1 MRIRINKGNAANM
14 PDDQGSSNR
23 SEEDS
28 SRPGLLSGLRNLLF
42 GGDKEPS
49 LREQIEEVIDEAEEE
64 GDDRRGSNIVG
75 DLSPIE
81 RKMLRNLLHFGEQT
95 VDDVAVPRGE
105 IIAIPETATFEDVLA
120 IFADAGHSRLPVY
133 RENLDEVIGMIHV
146 KDVFAV
152 LAEKRPP
159 PPMLDL
165 LRQPLYVPQSMG
177 VLDLLAEM
185 RAKRTHLA
193 IVIDEYSGTEGLL
206 TIEDLV
212 EEIVGEIEDEHD
224 DEPEPLIV
232 AGEGGCWEVDARA
245 ELDDLGEAVDARLG
259 EIEEDVD
266 TLGGLAA
273 VLAGHVPQVGEV
285 LVHPSGWRIE
295 VTDAD
300 ERRVHHLRL
309 HPPIEVDLEAPSER
323 REGF

>member
-1 MRIRINKGNAANM
+1 MA
-14 PDDQGSSNR
+14 DDQGSSNR

-28 SRPGLLSGLRNLLF
+28 SKSGLWAGLRAMLF

-64 GDDRRGSNIVG
+64 GEVRRGSSAVG
-75 DLSPIE
+75 DLTPIE

-105 IIAIPETATFEDVLA
+105 IVAIAESASFDEVVALFTE
-120 IFADAGHSRLPVY
+120 AGHSRLPVY
-133 RENLDEVIGMIHV
+133 RETLDEVVGMIHV

-152 LAEKRPP
+152 MAEGRPP
-159 PPMLDL
+159 PPLIDL
-165 LRQPLYVPQSMG
+165 IRQPLYVPQSMD
-177 VLDLLAEM
+177 VLDLLAGM
-185 RAKRTHLA
+185 RAQRTHLA
-193 IVIDEYSGTEGLL
+193 IVIDEYSGTEGLV

-224 DEPEPLIV
+224 DERPLLF
-232 AGEGGCWEVDARA
+232 APGEGGCWEADARA
-245 ELDDLGEAVDARLG
+245 ELDDIGEAIDPRLAEVD
-259 EIEEDVD
+259 EDVD

-273 VLAGHVPQVGEV
+273 VLAGHVPGVGEV
-285 LVHPSGWRIE
+285 LLHPSGWRIE
-295 VTDAD
+295 VTEAD

-309 HPPIEVDLEAPSER
+309 HPPVEAET
-323 REGF
+323 EAEEF